1 MLNINKKEELV
12 EKKDID
18 RIIDNI
24 RGLSIDMINEA
35 KSGHPGIALGAA
47 PILATLYNN
56 HIKID
61 QKNPNWISRDR
72 FIMSAGHGS
81 SLLYATLF
89 MAGFDIPF
97 EELKKFRKLG
107 SITPG
112 HPEYGVTPGV
122 DISTGPLGSGLASS
136 VGICLAE
143 RFLRDYFGENIVNYY
158 TYVLCGD
165 GDLMEGMSYE
175 ALSLAGK
182 LCLNKLIVLYDSNGV
197 TLDGSLESSFNEDI
211 KMRFESIN
219 WNYLR
224 VDDAENTLLLDDAI
238 NIAKNSLK
246 PTIIEVKTVI
256 GKYSINEGTCT
267 VHGSPLSSDDISSIK
282 EKLLLRDVPF
292 TISQDV
298 KTLMEEFIT
307 NRNKEE
313 IERWNFEVEQLI
325 LEKKNDFDLLVNSN
339 NPIKLMD
346 IDYMYPEDMKDSTR
360 NVSGK
365 ILNSIAKNYPF
376 LIGGSADVSKSSMA
390 RIIDTLDNSLENP
403 GGRNINFGIRESAM
417 SLIGNGLALC
427 GLTPFVSTFFS
438 FSDYMKPG
446 LRMSAMMSL
455 PIIYV
460 FSHDSISVGEDGPTH
475 QPVEQ
480 LAGLRALPNFDLY
493 RPADANET
501 IGVYK
506 AILENRKPSAIVLG
520 RNKVRIQDV
529 TSSSEVKNGAYIVA
543 HERDNLEGIIISS
556 GEELELTM
564 DVYQKLIEKGYGI
577 RVVSMPSMSLF
588 ERQDKDYIESIIP
601 KNVKTFV
608 IEASSSL
615 SWYKYVKDDD
625 NLFTIDTFGLSGA
638 KDEVLHHF
646 GFDSNIIQEKIERKL
661 NE

>member
-1 MLNINKKEELV
+1 MININKKEEIE
-12 EKKDID
+12 EKKDIN

-47 PILATLYNN
+47 PIITTLYNN
-56 HIKID
+56 HIKVD
-61 QKNPNWISRDR
+61 QKNPNWINRDR
-72 FIMSAGHGS
+72 FVMSAGHGS

-97 EELKKFRKLG
+97 DEIKRFRKID

-122 DISTGPLGSGLASS
+122 DISTGPLGSGLSSS
-136 VGICLAE
+136 VGISLAE
-143 RFLRDYFGENIVNYY
+143 RFLRNYFGENLIDYY

-182 LCLNKLIVLYDSNGV
+182 LGLNKLIVLYDSNDV

-224 VDDAENTLLLDDAI
+224 VNDSENTFLLDEAI
-238 NIAKNSLK
+238 NMAKNSLK
-246 PTIIEVKTVI
+246 PTIIEIKTVI
-256 GKYSINEGTCT
+256 GKYSVNEGTCL
-267 VHGSPLSSDDISSIK
+267 VHGSPLASEDISSIK
-282 EKLLLRDVPF
+282 EKLGLRDVPF
-292 TISQDV
+292 TISQEV
-298 KTLMEEFIT
+298 KTLMEDNIT

-313 IERWNFEVEQLI
+313 IEKWNNEVDQLI
-325 LEKKNDFDLLVNSN
+325 LEKKNDFDLLINSKN
-339 NPIKLMD
+339 AIKLMD
-346 IDYMYPEDMKDSTR
+346 VDYTYPEDMKDSTR

-390 RIIDTLDNSLENP
+390 RIKDTEDNSIENP

-417 SLIGNGLALC
+417 ASIANGLALC

-446 LRMSAMMSL
+446 IRMSALMSL
-455 PIIYV
+455 PVIYV

-506 AILENRKPSAIVLG
+506 AVLENRKPAAIVLG
-520 RNKVRIQDV
+520 RNKVKIQDV
-529 TSSSEVKNGAYIVA
+529 TSSSEVKKGAYIVEK
-543 HERDNLEGIIISS
+543 ERDNLEGIIITS

-577 RVVSMPSMSLF
+577 RVVSMPSMSVF
-588 ERQDKDYIESIIP
+588 ERQDKEYIESVIP
-601 KNVKTFV
+601 KNIKTFV
-608 IEASSSL
+608 IEASASL

-625 NLFTIDTFGLSGA
+625 NLFTIDTFGKSGA
-638 KDEVLHHF
+638 KDDVLLQF
-646 GFDSNIIQEKIERKL
+646 GFDSNVIQEKIERKL

>member
-1 MLNINKKEELV
+1 MININKKEEIE
-12 EKKDID
+12 EKKDIN

-47 PILATLYNN
+47 PIITTLYNN
-56 HIKID
+56 HIKVD
-61 QKNPNWISRDR
+61 QKNPNWINRDR
-72 FIMSAGHGS
+72 FVMSAGHGS

-97 EELKKFRKLG
+97 DEIKRFRKID

-122 DISTGPLGSGLASS
+122 DISTGPLGSGLSSS
-136 VGICLAE
+136 VGISLAE
-143 RFLRDYFGENIVNYY
+143 RFLRNYFGENIIDYY

-182 LCLNKLIVLYDSNGV
+182 LGLNKLIVLYDSNDV

-224 VDDAENTLLLDDAI
+224 VDDSENTILLDEAI
-238 NIAKNSLK
+238 NMAKNSLK
-246 PTIIEVKTVI
+246 PTIIEIKTVI
-256 GKYSINEGTCT
+256 GKYSVNEGTCL
-267 VHGSPLSSDDISSIK
+267 VHGSPLASEDISSIK
-282 EKLLLRDVPF
+282 EKLGLRDVPF
-292 TISQDV
+292 TISQEV
-298 KTLMEEFIT
+298 KTLMEDNIT

-313 IERWNFEVEQLI
+313 IEKWNNEVDQLI
-325 LEKKNDFDLLVNSN
+325 LEKKNDFDLLINSKN
-339 NPIKLMD
+339 AIKLMD
-346 IDYMYPEDMKDSTR
+346 VDYTYPEDMKDSTR

-390 RIIDTLDNSLENP
+390 RIKDTEDNSIENP

-417 SLIGNGLALC
+417 ASIANGLALC

-446 LRMSAMMSL
+446 IRMSALMSL
-455 PIIYV
+455 PVIYV

-506 AILENRKPSAIVLG
+506 AVLENRKPAAIVLG
-520 RNKVRIQDV
+520 RNKVKIQDV
-529 TSSSEVKNGAYIVA
+529 TSSSEVKKGAYIVEK
-543 HERDNLEGIIISS
+543 ERDNLEGIIITS

-577 RVVSMPSMSLF
+577 RVVSMPSMSVF
-588 ERQDKDYIESIIP
+588 ERQDKEYIESVIP
-601 KNVKTFV
+601 KNIKTFV
-608 IEASSSL
+608 IEASASL

-625 NLFTIDTFGLSGA
+625 NLFTIDTFGKSGA
-638 KDEVLHHF
+638 KDDVLLQF
-646 GFDSNIIQEKIERKL
+646 GFDSNVIQEKIERKL

>member
-1 MLNINKKEELV
+1 MININKKEEIE
-12 EKKDID
+12 EKKDIN

-47 PILATLYNN
+47 PIITTLYNN
-56 HIKID
+56 HIKVD
-61 QKNPNWISRDR
+61 QKNPNWINRDR
-72 FIMSAGHGS
+72 FVMSAGHGS

-97 EELKKFRKLG
+97 DEIKRFRKID

-122 DISTGPLGSGLASS
+122 DISTGPLGSGLSSS
-136 VGICLAE
+136 VGISLAE
-143 RFLRDYFGENIVNYY
+143 RFLRNYFGENIIDYY

-182 LCLNKLIVLYDSNGV
+182 LGLNKLIVLYDSNDV

-224 VDDAENTLLLDDAI
+224 VDDSENTFLLDEAI
-238 NIAKNSLK
+238 NMAKNSLK
-246 PTIIEVKTVI
+246 PTIIEIKTVI
-256 GKYSINEGTCT
+256 GKYSVNEGTCL
-267 VHGSPLSSDDISSIK
+267 VHGSPLASEDISSIK
-282 EKLLLRDVPF
+282 EKLGLRDVPF
-292 TISQDV
+292 TISQEV
-298 KTLMEEFIT
+298 KTLMEDNIT

-313 IERWNFEVEQLI
+313 IEKWNNEVDQLI
-325 LEKKNDFDLLVNSN
+325 LEKKNDFDLLINSKN
-339 NPIKLMD
+339 AIKLMD
-346 IDYMYPEDMKDSTR
+346 VDYTYPEDMKDSTR

-390 RIIDTLDNSLENP
+390 RIKDTEDNSIENP

-417 SLIGNGLALC
+417 ASIANGLALC

-446 LRMSAMMSL
+446 IRMSALMSL
-455 PIIYV
+455 PVIYV

-506 AILENRKPSAIVLG
+506 AVLENRKPAAIVLG
-520 RNKVRIQDV
+520 RNKVKIQDV
-529 TSSSEVKNGAYIVA
+529 TSSSEVKKGAYIVEK
-543 HERDNLEGIIISS
+543 ERDNLEGIIITS

-577 RVVSMPSMSLF
+577 RVVSMPSMSVF
-588 ERQDKDYIESIIP
+588 ERQDKEYIESVIP
-601 KNVKTFV
+601 KNIKTFV
-608 IEASSSL
+608 IEASASL

-625 NLFTIDTFGLSGA
+625 NLFTIDTFGKSGA
-638 KDEVLHHF
+638 KDDVLLQF
-646 GFDSNIIQEKIERKL
+646 GFDSNVIQEKIERKL